1 MQHKIDFKT
10 QTPRSTKFHTDK
22 TNINLFC
29 NGLEFGIV
37 TSKSW
42 GDFEERKEPL
52 IEIEVKGLSYRLN
65 QSDFEKIVKKSFKSF
80 RA

>member
-1 MQHKIDFKT
+1 MKIDFKM
-10 QTPRSTKFHTDK
+10 QTPRSTKFETDK

-37 TSKSW
+37 TSKCW
-42 GDFEERKEPL
+42 GDFEPRKEPL
-52 IEIEVKGLSYRLN
+52 IEMEIKGQKYQIN
-65 QSDFEKIVKKSFKSF
+65 QNDFEKIVKKNFKSF

>member
-1 MQHKIDFKT
+1 MKIDFKT
-10 QTPRSTKFHTDK
+10 QTARSTKFHTDK
-22 TNINLFC
+22 TNINIFC

-37 TSKSW
+37 TSKDW

-65 QSDFEKIVKKSFKSF
+65 QSDFEKIVKKNFKSF